1 MSRTRIL
8 LWIVLAALAVAA
20 ALALHA
26 KVSPDSSLDRIR
38 KTGSIRI
45 GYAVE
50 APHAYLTPEGEVTG
64 QSPEV
69 ARRVVARLGINQIE
83 WRLAEFGALIT
94 ELREGRIDVVA
105 AGMFITPERAA
116 LVNFSEPIFHVRPA
130 LLVARGNPRGLHSY
144 RDALID
150 GRVRL
155 AVLSGAVE
163 SDALRRAG
171 LDESQLVMVPD
182 AHTGRVAVETGLADG
197 LALSSPTIQWMAR
210 RHKLGKTEI
219 ARPFEPPGPE
229 FTGRTGYGA
238 FAFRKED
245 KALLAA
251 WNVELRELTAS
262 REYPALMHG
271 FGFGPDE
278 LPGNAS
284 LKEILAR

>member
-20 ALALHA
+20 ALSLHA
-26 KVSPDSSLDRIR
+26 RVVADPSLERIR
-38 KTGSIRI
+38 KAGSIRI

-50 APHAYLTPEGEVTG
+50 APHAFLSPTGEVTG

-69 ARRVVARLGINQIE
+69 ARRVAARLGIENIE
-83 WRLAEFGALIT
+83 WRLVEFGSLLA
-94 ELREGRIDVVA
+94 ELQEGRIDVVA

-116 LVNFSEPIFHVRPA
+116 LVSFSDPIFHVRQG

-144 RDALID
+144 RDALAD
-150 GRVRL
+150 ARVRL

-163 SDALRRAG
+163 FDVLRRAG
-171 LDESQLVMVPD
+171 LEESQLVTVPD
-182 AHTGRVAVETGLADG
+182 ARTGRVAVETGLADG
-197 LALSSPTIQWMAR
+197 LALSSPTIQWMALR
-210 RHKLGKTEI
+210 EKLGKTEI
-219 ARPFEPPGPE
+219 ARPFEAPGQE

-251 WNVELRELTAS
+251 WNRELRIFTAS
-262 REYPALMHG
+262 EDFRELMRS

-278 LPGNAS
+278 LPGDAGV
-284 LKEILAR
+284 KEILAR